1 MISLNLDLSVSNI
14 GPTRKAVCFG
24 KARYKTGGRFGPR
37 VQRDHQLVVILQG
50 SVVIDREDPIGK
62 KVPTIK
68 LQHGEMTVLEP
79 GYTEHFRFDERHETI
94 HTWLSFAPSA
104 LESGMASKLNA
115 LPAVVSA
122 STRVQELLDQGLR
135 ISSDRLES
143 AETFM
148 EALGKAILEAV
159 IWEADS
165 HSKHKAIPEP
175 LRLAL
180 ELVGARFTEPLTL
193 EQLSDAAYVTPQH
206 LVRLFR
212 AHIGE
217 TPMRY
222 VWRIRTER
230 GVQMLRQTG
239 ISVAEAA
246 HRVGF
251 KNVYHFSRAVKERY
265 GKSPMQLRKEEW
277 GLTEDRVG

>member
-50 SVVIDREDPIGK
+50 SATIEREDPLGK

-79 GYTEHFRFDERHETI
+79 GFTEHFRFDERHETI
-94 HTWLSFAPSA
+94 HTWLSFAPFA
-104 LESGMASKLNA
+104 LDGEFASRLNA
-115 LPAVVSA
+115 LPSVISA

-135 ISSDRLES
+135 IAPDRLQS
-143 AETFM
+143 AENFM
-148 EALGKAILEAV
+148 EALGRAVLEAV
-159 IWEADS
+159 IWEADA
-165 HSKHKAIPEP
+165 HAKHKSIPEP

-180 ELVGARFTEPLTL
+180 ELISNRFTESLTL
-193 EQLSDAAYVTPQH
+193 EQLADAAYVTPQH

-212 AHIGE
+212 AHLGE

-239 ISVAEAA
+239 VSVAEAA

-277 GLTEDRVG
+277 GLAENTVG

>member
-14 GPTRKAVCFG
+14 GPSRKAVCFG
-24 KARYKTGGRFGPR
+24 KARYKSGGRFGPR
-37 VQRDHQLVVILQG
+37 LQRDHQLVVIQQG
-50 SVVIDREDPIGK
+50 SAVIDREDPLGK
-62 KVPTIK
+62 KVPGIR
-68 LQHGEMTVLEP
+68 LQHGEMTMLEP
-79 GYTEHFRFDERHETI
+79 GFTEHFRFDERHETI
-94 HTWLSFAPSA
+94 HTWLSFAP
-104 LESGMASKLNA
+104 NA
-115 LPAVVSA
+115 LGTEFTGRLNGLPSIISA
-122 STRVQELLDQGLR
+122 STRVQELLEQGLR
-135 ISSDRLES
+135 IAPERLES
-143 AETFM
+143 AENFM
-148 EALGKAILEAV
+148 EALGRAVLEAV

-165 HSKHKAIPEP
+165 SSKHKAVPEP

-193 EQLSDAAYVTPQH
+193 EQLADAAYVTPQH

-212 AHIGE
+212 AHLGE

-222 VWRIRTER
+222 VWRTRTER

-265 GKSPMQLRKEEW
+265 GKSPIQLRKEEW
-277 GLTEDRVG
+277 GLTDDRVG

>member
-1 MISLNLDLSVSNI
+1 
-14 GPTRKAVCFG
+14 
-24 KARYKTGGRFGPR
+24 
-37 VQRDHQLVVILQG
+37 
-50 SVVIDREDPIGK
+50 
-62 KVPTIK
+62 
-68 LQHGEMTVLEP
+68 
-79 GYTEHFRFDERHETI
+79 
-94 HTWLSFAPSA
+94 
-104 LESGMASKLNA
+104 
-115 LPAVVSA
+115 
-122 STRVQELLDQGLR
+122 
-135 ISSDRLES
+135 
-143 AETFM
+143 M
-148 EALGKAILEAV
+148 EALGRAVLEAV

-165 HSKHKAIPEP
+165 SSKHKAVPEP

-193 EQLSDAAYVTPQH
+193 EQLADSAYVTPQH

-212 AHIGE
+212 AHLGE

-222 VWRIRTER
+222 VWRMRTER

-265 GKSPMQLRKEEW
+265 GKSPIQLRKEEW
-277 GLTEDRVG
+277 GLTDDRVG

>member
-37 VQRDHQLVVILQG
+37 VQRDYQLVVIVQG
-50 SVVIDREDPIGK
+50 SAVIDREDPLGK
-62 KVPTIK
+62 RIPSIR
-68 LQHGEMTVLEP
+68 LQNGEMSLLEP
-79 GYTEHFRFDERHETI
+79 GYTEQFRFDEKQETI
-94 HTWLSFAPSA
+94 HTWLAVNPAA
-104 LESGMASKLNA
+104 LDREFIGSLNA
-115 LPAVVSA
+115 LPPVLSV
-122 STRVQELLDQGLR
+122 STRIQELLDQGLR
-135 ISSDRLES
+135 IAPERLES
-143 AETFM
+143 AENFM
-148 EALGKAILEAV
+148 EALGRTILEAV
-159 IWEADS
+159 LWEAES
-165 HSKHKAIPEP
+165 HAKHKVMPEP
-175 LRLAL
+175 MRLAL
-180 ELVGARFTEPLTL
+180 ELIGNRFTEPLTL
-193 EQLSDAAYVTPQH
+193 EQVSDAAYVTPQH

-230 GVQMLRQTG
+230 GVLMLRQTG

-277 GLTEDRVG
+277 GLTENRVG